1 MAACF
6 LASFDLATAA
16 QLDTDE
22 EVRHTIRM
30 PVLPRRSFADAV
42 AAASHAEHVTITSTD
57 RHVTLAGADMWL
69 TVATQL
75 GCSDPNPN
83 HFVATVPTRQLIAEL
98 KGLPDGDIEITA
110 TQSQIKL
117 RGGKRT
123 ATIAQQGRLCEVRAV
138 AAELWQPLGS
148 NTFAAALKQVAAA
161 AVRDEARPAVSGVR
175 LTRDAVIATDGARLH
190 HRNVGLS
197 WLPRDP
203 TLPIGCVGAVCDLL
217 AVEAPKKS
225 SKDITV
231 APDFAVAVGANNI
244 AFRSTTTAQQRT
256 LYVRL
261 APEPFVEWRRIL
273 DTAPMGVT
281 ATVDAAKLSAWL
293 RSCPGSVVELSCGE
307 AELRLRYE
315 VLDDTGL
322 RLLGEGEDAIEA
334 EVLSAAAPIKLS
346 VLYLRDALAG
356 CAGAVRL
363 CWTAGQ
369 PLRLSD
375 GGWTAVLMFSR

>member
-1 MAACF
+1 
-6 LASFDLATAA
+6 
-16 QLDTDE
+16 
-22 EVRHTIRM
+22 M
-30 PVLPRRSFADAV
+30 PILPRRSLADAV
-42 AAASHAEHVTITSTD
+42 AAAAHAEHVTITATEQ
-57 RHVTLAGADMWL
+57 HVTIAGADMWL
-69 TVATQL
+69 TTATQL
-75 GCSDPNPN
+75 GCSDPNPIT
-83 HFVATVPTRQLIAEL
+83 ATVPTRQLIAEL
-98 KGLPDGDIEITA
+98 KGLPDGDIEITT
-110 TQSQIKL
+110 TQSALRL
-117 RGGKRT
+117 RGGKRS
-123 ATIAQQGRLCEVRAV
+123 ATIAQQGRLCEVRTV
-138 AAELWQPLGS
+138 AAELWQPLSS
-148 NTFAAALKQVAAA
+148 NTLAAALKQVAAA
-161 AVRDEARPAVSGVR
+161 AVKDEARPAVSGIR

-197 WLPRDP
+197 WLPRDL

-225 SKDITV
+225 SKAGSAAPA

-244 AFRSTTTAQQRT
+244 AFRSTTAAQQRT

-273 DTAPMGVT
+273 DAAVINVT
-281 ATVDAAKLSAWL
+281 AVVDAAKLSTWL

-307 AELRLRYE
+307 ADLRLRYE

-334 EVLSAAAPIKLS
+334 EVLNAAVPIKLS
-346 VLYLRDALAG
+346 VPYLRDALAG
-356 CAGAVRL
+356 YAGTVRL

-375 GGWTAVLMFSR
+375 GDWTAVLMFSR

>member
-1 MAACF
+1 
-6 LASFDLATAA
+6 
-16 QLDTDE
+16 
-22 EVRHTIRM
+22 
-30 PVLPRRSFADAV
+30 
-42 AAASHAEHVTITSTD
+42 
-57 RHVTLAGADMWL
+57 
-69 TVATQL
+69 
-75 GCSDPNPN
+75 
-83 HFVATVPTRQLIAEL
+83 L

-197 WLPRDP
+197 WLPRDL
-203 TLPIGCVGAVCDLL
+203 TLPINCVGAVCDLL

-225 SKDITV
+225 SKAVGTAP

-273 DTAPMGVT
+273 DAAVVDTVAVAD
-281 ATVDAAKLSAWL
+281 ATKLAAWL

-375 GGWTAVLMFSR
+375 GDWTAVLMFSR

>member
-1 MAACF
+1 
-6 LASFDLATAA
+6 
-16 QLDTDE
+16 
-22 EVRHTIRM
+22 M

-42 AAASHAEHVTITSTD
+42 AAASHAEY
-57 RHVTLAGADMWL
+57 VTLTATDQHLTVAGADMWL

-75 GCSDPNPN
+75 GCNDPNPN

-138 AAELWQPLGS
+138 AAELWQPLSGALA
-148 NTFAAALKQVAAA
+148 TALKQVALA
-161 AVRDEARPAVSGVR
+161 AVNDEARPAVSGVR
-175 LTRDAVIATDGARLH
+175 LTREAIIATDGARLH
-190 HRNVGLS
+190 HRNVGLL
-197 WLPRDP
+197 WLPRDL

-225 SKDITV
+225 SKANGT
-231 APDFAVAVGANNI
+231 ASTTPDFTVAVGANNI
-244 AFRSTTTAQQRT
+244 AFRSTTATQQRT
-256 LYVRL
+256 IYIRL

-273 DTAPMGVT
+273 DAAVVDTVAVAD
-281 ATVDAAKLSAWL
+281 ATKLAAWL

-307 AELRLRYE
+307 AELRLRYQ

-322 RLLGEGEDAIEA
+322 RLLGEGEDVIEA
-334 EVLSAAAPIKLS
+334 EVVVKTAPPIKLS
-346 VLYLRDALAG
+346 VPYLRDALAG

-363 CWTAGQ
+363 CWAAGQ

-375 GGWTAVLMFSR
+375 GDWTAVLMFSR

>member
-1 MAACF
+1 
-6 LASFDLATAA
+6 
-16 QLDTDE
+16 
-22 EVRHTIRM
+22 M
-30 PVLPRRSFADAV
+30 PTLPRRSLADAV
-42 AAASHAEHVTITSTD
+42 AAASHAEHVTLAATD
-57 RHVTLAGADMWL
+57 QHLIVAGADMWL

-75 GCSDPNPN
+75 SCNLPNS
-83 HFVATVPTRQLIAEL
+83 FTATAPTRQLVAEL

-138 AAELWQPLGS
+138 AAELWQPLSGALA
-148 NTFAAALKQVAAA
+148 TALKQVALA
-161 AVRDEARPAVSGVR
+161 AVNDEARPAVSGVR
-175 LTRDAVIATDGARLH
+175 LTREAIIATDGARLH
-190 HRNVGLS
+190 HRNVGLL
-197 WLPRDP
+197 WLPRDL

-225 SKDITV
+225 SKANGT
-231 APDFAVAVGANNI
+231 ASTTPDFTVAVGANNI
-244 AFRSTTTAQQRT
+244 AFRSTTATQQRT
-256 LYVRL
+256 IYIRL

-273 DTAPMGVT
+273 DAAVVDTVAVAD
-281 ATVDAAKLSAWL
+281 ATKLAAWL

-307 AELRLRYE
+307 AELRLRYQ

-322 RLLGEGEDAIEA
+322 RLLGEGEDVIEA

>member
-1 MAACF
+1 MA
-6 LASFDLATAA
+6 SVDLAAVA

-22 EVRHTIRM
+22 EVVHTSAM
-30 PVLPRRSFADAV
+30 PTLPRRSLADAV
-42 AAASHAEHVTITSTD
+42 AAASHGEHVTLTATD
-57 RHVTLAGADMWL
+57 QHLTVAGADIWL

-75 GCSDPNPN
+75 GCNPPNPTDS
-83 HFVATVPTRQLIAEL
+83 FTATVPTRQLIAEL

-123 ATIAQQGRLCEVRAV
+123 ATIAQQGRSCEVRAV
-138 AAELWQPLGS
+138 ATELWQPLSGALA
-148 NTFAAALKQVAAA
+148 TALKQVALA
-161 AVRDEARPAVSGVR
+161 AVNDEARPAVSGVR
-175 LTRDAVIATDGARLH
+175 LTREAIIATDGARLH
-190 HRNVGLS
+190 HRNVGLL
-197 WLPRDP
+197 WLPRDL

-225 SKDITV
+225 SKANGT
-231 APDFAVAVGANNI
+231 ASTTPDFTVAVGANNI
-244 AFRSTTTAQQRT
+244 AFRSTTATQQRT
-256 LYVRL
+256 LYARL

-273 DTAPMGVT
+273 DAAVVDTVAVAD
-281 ATVDAAKLSAWL
+281 ATKLAAWL

-307 AELRLRYE
+307 AELRLRYQ

-334 EVLSAAAPIKLS
+334 EVVNTFAPPIKLS
-346 VLYLRDALAG
+346 VPYLRDALAG

-363 CWTAGQ
+363 CWAAGQ

-375 GGWTAVLMFSR
+375 GDWTAVLMFSR

>member
-1 MAACF
+1 
-6 LASFDLATAA
+6 
-16 QLDTDE
+16 
-22 EVRHTIRM
+22 M
-30 PVLPRRSFADAV
+30 PTLPRRSLADAV
-42 AAASHAEHVTITSTD
+42 AAATHAEHVTITATD
-57 RHVTLAGADMWL
+57 QHVTIVGADMWL
-69 TVATQL
+69 TTVTQL
-75 GCSDPNPN
+75 GCNPPNTTDP
-83 HFVATVPTRQLIAEL
+83 FAATVPTRQLIAEL

-123 ATIAQQGRLCEVRAV
+123 ATIAQQGRGCEVRAV
-138 AAELWQPLGS
+138 ATELWQPSSGALA
-148 NTFAAALKQVAAA
+148 TALKQVALA

-175 LTRDAVIATDGARLH
+175 LTRDAVVATDGARLH

-197 WLPRDP
+197 WLPRDL
-203 TLPIGCVGAVCDLL
+203 TLPINCVGAVCDLL

-225 SKDITV
+225 SKAVGTAP

-244 AFRSTTTAQQRT
+244 AFRSTTTTQQRT
-256 LYVRL
+256 LYARL
-261 APEPFVEWRRIL
+261 APEPFAEWRRIL
-273 DTAPMGVT
+273 DAAIVD
-281 ATVDAAKLSAWL
+281 TVAVADAAKLAAWL

-307 AELRLRYE
+307 AELRLHYQ

-334 EVLSAAAPIKLS
+334 EVLNAAVPIKLS
-346 VLYLRDALAG
+346 VPYLRDALAG

-363 CWTAGQ
+363 CWAAGQ

-375 GGWTAVLMFSR
+375 GDWTAALMFSR

>member
-1 MAACF
+1 
-6 LASFDLATAA
+6 
-16 QLDTDE
+16 
-22 EVRHTIRM
+22 M
-30 PVLPRRSFADAV
+30 PILPRRSLADAV
-42 AAASHAEHVTITSTD
+42 AAAAHAEHVTITATD
-57 RHVTLAGADMWL
+57 QHVTIAGADMWL
-69 TVATQL
+69 TAATQL
-75 GCSDPNPN
+75 GCNDPNLN

-123 ATIAQQGRLCEVRAV
+123 ATITQQGRGCEIRMV
-138 AAELWQPLGS
+138 AAELWQPLSGG
-148 NTFAAALKQVAAA
+148 TLAVALKQVAAA

-175 LTRDAVIATDGARLH
+175 LTRDAVVATDGARLH

-197 WLPRDP
+197 WLPRDL

-225 SKDITV
+225 SKGITV
-231 APDFAVAVGANNI
+231 APDFGVAVGANNI
-244 AFRSTTTAQQRT
+244 AFRSTTAAQQRT

-273 DTAPMGVT
+273 DAAIVDTVAV
-281 ATVDAAKLSAWL
+281 VDAAKLSAWL

-307 AELRLRYE
+307 AELRLRYQ

-334 EVLSAAAPIKLS
+334 EVVNTFAPPIKLS
-346 VLYLRDALAG
+346 VPYLRDALAG

-363 CWTAGQ
+363 CWAAGQ

-375 GGWTAVLMFSR
+375 GDWTAVLMFSR

>member
-1 MAACF
+1 
-6 LASFDLATAA
+6 
-16 QLDTDE
+16 
-22 EVRHTIRM
+22 M
-30 PVLPRRSFADAV
+30 PTLPRRSLADAV
-42 AAASHAEHVTITSTD
+42 AAAAHAEHVTITSTD
-57 RHVTLAGADMWL
+57 RHVTIAGADMWL
-69 TVATQL
+69 TTATQL
-75 GCSDPNPN
+75 GCNDPKA
-83 HFVATVPTRQLIAEL
+83 FTATVPTRQLIAEL

-138 AAELWQPLGS
+138 AAELWQPLSGALA
-148 NTFAAALKQVAAA
+148 TALKQVAAA
-161 AVRDEARPAVSGVR
+161 AVKDEARPAISGVR

-197 WLPRDP
+197 WLPRDL

-225 SKDITV
+225 SKANGT
-231 APDFAVAVGANNI
+231 ASTTPDFTVAVGANNI
-244 AFRSTTTAQQRT
+244 AFRSTTATQQRT
-256 LYVRL
+256 IYIRL

-281 ATVDAAKLSAWL
+281 ATVDAAKLSTWL
-293 RSCPGSVVELSCGE
+293 RNCPGSIVELSCGE
-307 AELRLRYE
+307 AELRLRYQ

-346 VLYLRDALAG
+346 VPYLRDALAG

-363 CWTAGQ
+363 SWTAGQ

-375 GGWTAVLMFSR
+375 GDWTAVLMFSR